1 MRKLPLY
8 MIILAALASYFAH
21 TDSAEARGMPP
32 VDLNLVPTAHTL
44 GKGGYSLSVG
54 MLPYDVDKAT
64 FEPVEVDIGGFFK
77 ERHSVSLMSDIWLIP
92 TRITFGLS
100 ERLDFTFGGT
110 YSIGDTEKSIP
121 DFFETRDDKKRVY
134 DQTVVGGVLGA
145 KYVIQEAS
153 ETLPAV
159 AFGGEIQLGFTVDDE
174 FVDDTP
180 ADSFPFVGMQL
191 FLSASYDFEMINVH
205 GSLGM
210 FVSSESVES
219 NDRFDVPIQVGV
231 EIPFDGFAAVL
242 DVALFRA
249 FSGVGLE
256 NIIAGGFRYDI
267 SPRTAIN
274 ASIISIGGFMIRLT
288 VGGEKA
294 AVTAPASA
302 PTLF

>member
-1 MRKLPLY
+1 MRKLPFY
-8 MIILAALASYFAH
+8 MIILAALVSYFAY
-21 TDSAEARGMPP
+21 TDSAEAGGMSP
-32 VDLNLVPTAHTL
+32 VDLNLTPTAHTL

-54 MLPYDVDKAT
+54 MLPYDEDTNT

-77 ERHSVSLMSDIWLIP
+77 ERHNVSLISDIWLTP

-100 ERLDFTFGGT
+100 ERFDFTFGGT

-134 DQTVVGGVLGA
+134 DQTVVSGVLGG
-145 KYVIQEAS
+145 KYVVQEAS
-153 ETLPAV
+153 ERLPAV
-159 AFGGEIQLGFTVDDE
+159 AFGGEVQLGFTVDDK

-191 FLSASYDFEMINVH
+191 FLSASYDFEIISVH

-210 FVSSESVES
+210 FVSSESVKS
-219 NDRFDVPIQVGV
+219 NDRFDVPIQVGA
-231 EIPFDGFAAVL
+231 EIPFNGFAAVL

-256 NIIAGGFRYDI
+256 NIVAGGLRYDI
-267 SPRTAIN
+267 SPRATLN
-274 ASIISIGGFMIRLT
+274 ASVVSVGGFMLRLT
-288 VGGEKA
+288 VGGQKA